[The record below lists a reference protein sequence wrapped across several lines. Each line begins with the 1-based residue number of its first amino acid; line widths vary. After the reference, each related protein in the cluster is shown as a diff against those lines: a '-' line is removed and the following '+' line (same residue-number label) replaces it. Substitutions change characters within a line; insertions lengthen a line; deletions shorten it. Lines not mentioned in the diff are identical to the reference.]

1 LDGISPGDYTYFNH
15 SYYCAPEHSGDLL
28 ALTDYGVKFASA
40 VQRANIYGVQFHPEK
55 SQRVGLRLLENF
67 LHQ

>member
-1 LDGISPGDYTYFNH
+1 MGAVPSTCH
-15 SYYCAPEHSGDLL
+15 APEHSEDLL
-28 ALTDYGVKFASA
+28 ALADYGVKFANA

-55 SQRVGLRLLENF
+55 SQWVGLKLLENF